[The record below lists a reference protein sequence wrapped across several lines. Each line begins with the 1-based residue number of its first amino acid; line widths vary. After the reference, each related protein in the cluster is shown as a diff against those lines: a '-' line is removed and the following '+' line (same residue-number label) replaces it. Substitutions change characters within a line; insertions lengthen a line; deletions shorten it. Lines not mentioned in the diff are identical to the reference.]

1 MTIVIGPLVHIDSSE
16 STKTDPI
23 ATLVGI
29 VSWSAGCADPRYP
42 GVYGRVKDVID
53 WIKRRTGLP
62 RHVLLNNEQNSKH
75 VLFTLFIYIFID
87 LMIMLFFRDTT
98 YKRQ

>member
-1 MTIVIGPLVHIDSSE
+1 MTIFIGPLVHIDSSQ

-62 RHVLLNNEQNSKH
+62 RHVLLTYLQNGN
-75 VLFTLFIYIFID
+75 FIHLIY
-87 LMIMLFFRDTT
+87 
-98 YKRQ
+98 

>member
-1 MTIVIGPLVHIDSSE
+1 MTIFIGPLVYIDSSE

-62 RHVLLNNEQNSKH
+62 RHVLLNNEQNSIIH
-75 VLFTLFIYIFID
+75 FIHLYI
-87 LMIMLFFRDTT
+87 
-98 YKRQ
+98 Y